1 MTGMMQITALAVIAA
16 LCATVLRRGAG
27 ELVVPLVLGAG
38 AVMLLMVADQLGE
51 VLDTM
56 NRLANL
62 AQLDG
67 TLVAPVVKTVALSI
81 LTHITGELC
90 RASGEGGLAAFVEVA
105 GTVLAL
111 CVALPLVEGVILLLV
126 EIMP

>member
-1 MTGMMQITALAVIAA
+1 MTGMIQIATLAVVAA
-16 LCATVLRRGAG
+16 IGAAILRRGAG
-27 ELVVPLVLGAG
+27 ELVVPLVLGTG
-38 AVMLLMVADQLGE
+38 TLILLLVADQMKE

-56 NRLANL
+56 NRLAEM
-62 AQLDG
+62 AQLDDA
-67 TLVAPVVKTVALSI
+67 LVAPVVKTVALSI
-81 LTHITGELC
+81 LSHVTGELC
-90 RASGEGGLAAFVEVA
+90 RGAGEGGLAAFVEVA